1 MNQQFNN
8 CSFPHVMNKKTSWL
22 LTTVTLCTWKTRFSD
37 AEKEKYRNEP
47 SFEYF
52 QSLDDLRNLWMNLN
66 IRVVL
71 GFEILKGLSLESL
84 EFWIEFKS
92 YKTKIWVT
100 LSQLVHRPS
109 FGTLFDQEYII
120 EPSYWRY
127 ECWLLDCE
135 NMPFL
140 TLSTLCTS
148 LGNADLQ
155 KNEWTRKHKKR
166 NAKMKLFY
174 T

>member
-1 MNQQFNN
+1 
-8 CSFPHVMNKKTSWL
+8 MNKKTSWL
-22 LTTVTLCTWKTRFSD
+22 LTTVTIFTWKTRFSD
-37 AEKEKYRNEP
+37 AVKEKYRNES

-52 QSLDDLRNLWMNLN
+52 QSLDDLRNLWMNLK

-71 GFEILKGLSLESL
+71 GFWDFEGIIPVV
-84 EFWIEFKS
+84 W
-92 YKTKIWVT
+92 YWHKTKIWVT

-174 T
+174 SSQLTE